1 MVDDIKADVFQYRQL
16 LVILN
21 FKSAGSNLAMS
32 LSDVPFAHFLPHTHN
47 HYFPDYHDLS
57 AANSIYQDPTF
68 HSPAPVLSHGVSSHF
83 STSVKSRS
91 AAKSAFKMNTLST
104 EEMERFQ
111 KLSNEF
117 EPDVQVRG
125 AWKDSA

>member
-1 MVDDIKADVFQYRQL
+1 
-16 LVILN
+16 
-21 FKSAGSNLAMS
+21 MS
-32 LSDVPFAHFLPHTHN
+32 LSDVPFAHFLPYNHS

-68 HSPAPVLSHGVSSHF
+68 HSATPVLSHGVSSHF
-83 STSVKSRS
+83 STSVKNRS

-117 EPDVQVRG
+117 EPDVQVRS
-125 AWKDSA
+125 AWEDSA